1 MFSDIEIYCF
11 KVVMVDLFCKVQSCT
26 VCTHDV
32 GFGCK
37 RRHKGSKQSLSR
49 YNHLKEL
56 QVCFSFADTSVSDY
70 FALIQRGCSLNINL
84 FNIVSA
90 L

>member
-1 MFSDIEIYCF
+1 
-11 KVVMVDLFCKVQSCT
+11 MVFVPSYKAQSNAAR
-26 VCTHDV
+26 VHIA

-37 RRHKGSKQSLSR
+37 SGRNGSKRSR
-49 YNHLKEL
+49 SHYNHLKEL
-56 QVCFSFADTSVSDY
+56 QVCFSFANTSVSDY